1 MGKVFAVAKFAAKV
15 ATAVGTGVIAGAA
28 IATVP
33 IPAAGLVLGGC
44 VKMGVFAIEGV
55 AIKHT
60 VGYIDELFEDVRE
73 VTKGIKLVHENIIEI
88 QDIKFKA

>member
-1 MGKVFAVAKFAAKV
+1 MGAFAIVKFGAKV
-15 ATAVGTGVIAGAA
+15 ATAIGTGVVAGAA

-44 VKMGVFAIEGV
+44 IKMGIFALEGV

-60 VGYIDELFEDVRE
+60 VAYTDELFEDARE
-73 VTKGIKLVHENIIEI
+73 FAKGIKLVHEEIIEI
-88 QDIKFKA
+88 KDIRFKA